1 VGSESGKFSTNIGED
16 VIAAAVESV
25 ERIARGRRSGVHR
38 AREAVDEELAAL
50 RARVEALEA
59 REREL
64 SAQVD
69 QERERTL
76 RGLADLDNARKRA
89 LREREEV
96 VRYGLERH
104 LKDLL
109 PVIDN
114 LDRALDL
121 GDRTGKWES
130 LAEGVRMTRKLLED
144 TLAKQGLK
152 AFTARGQPFDP
163 HVHEAMG
170 HEERRTC
177 PEHGEHRGAAR
188 VHAP

>member
-1 VGSESGKFSTNIGED
+1 M
-16 VIAAAVESV
+16 ESV
-25 ERIARGRRSGVHR
+25 ERQ
-38 AREAVDEELAAL
+38 REAAAAESTAPDAVGVAAEELAAL

-64 SAQVD
+64 SAQLD

-89 LREREEV
+89 QRDREEV
-96 VRYGLERH
+96 VRYGLERA

-121 GDRTGKWES
+121 GDRSGEWEG
-130 LAEGVRMTRKLLED
+130 LPRACEMTRKLLR
-144 TLAKQGLK
+144 GH
-152 AFTARGQPFDP
+152 ARQ
-163 HVHEAMG
+163 
-170 HEERRTC
+170 
-177 PEHGEHRGAAR
+177 AR
-188 VHAP
+188 A